1 MLIGPAN
8 QHDSR
13 MLAPT
18 LDAIPAIRNGK
29 RGRPR
34 RRPDRL
40 HADKGYDYQR
50 CRQECRIRGVRPR
63 IARRGVDNSQRLGRH
78 RWVVERTHA
87 WLNRFRRLSVR
98 YERRADI
105 FLAFNILGCALVC
118 LNQSQTVLLGALRS
132 PASILPG
139 SVSAAFPEY
148 RWSRNR
154 SPAWRDNHAGQPI
167 LHIRPQRHVTRQ
179 LCWLRTPGSLFGMPL
194 RRGGSIVQAAAARR
208 GVASQLSRDR

>member
-1 MLIGPAN
+1 MRQDSSTGAVLPWTARLSRQKGGAATGPNPTDRGRPGRKRHIAVDARGTPLGVRIGPAN

-18 LDAIPAIRNGK
+18 LDAVPSVRSGR

-34 RRPDRL
+34 RRPDKL

-50 CRQECRIRGVRPR
+50 CRQECHVRGIRP
-63 IARRGVDNSQRLGRH
+63 NSQRLGRH

-118 LNQSQTVLLGALRS
+118 LIQ
-132 PASILPG
+132 
-139 SVSAAFPEY
+139 
-148 RWSRNR
+148 
-154 SPAWRDNHAGQPI
+154 
-167 LHIRPQRHVTRQ
+167 IRRF
-179 LCWLRTPGSLFGMPL
+179 C
-194 RRGGSIVQAAAARR
+194 
-208 GVASQLSRDR
+208 

>member
-1 MLIGPAN
+1 MAVDARGTPFGVLIGPAN

-13 MLAPT
+13 MLART
-18 LDAIPAIRNGK
+18 LDAIPSVGNGR

-34 RRPDRL
+34 RRPNKL
-40 HADKGYDYQR
+40 HADKGYDYRR
-50 CRQECRIRGVRPR
+50 CRQERRIRGIRSR

-118 LNQSQTVLLGALRS
+118 LNQ
-132 PASILPG
+132 
-139 SVSAAFPEY
+139 
-148 RWSRNR
+148 
-154 SPAWRDNHAGQPI
+154 
-167 LHIRPQRHVTRQ
+167 IRRF
-179 LCWLRTPGSLFGMPL
+179 C
-194 RRGGSIVQAAAARR
+194 
-208 GVASQLSRDR
+208 

>member
-18 LDAIPAIRNGK
+18 LDAIPSVRSGR

-34 RRPDRL
+34 CRPDKL
-40 HADKGYDYQR
+40 HADKGYDYRR
-50 CRQECRIRGVRPR
+50 CRQECRVRGIRSR

-118 LNQSQTVLLGALRS
+118 LNQ
-132 PASILPG
+132 
-139 SVSAAFPEY
+139 
-148 RWSRNR
+148 
-154 SPAWRDNHAGQPI
+154 
-167 LHIRPQRHVTRQ
+167 IRRF
-179 LCWLRTPGSLFGMPL
+179 C
-194 RRGGSIVQAAAARR
+194 
-208 GVASQLSRDR
+208 